1 MGKVLITLALS
12 VVLVACGSAHS
23 TDERNV
29 VDSLARRHVDLV
41 IALGRHDAFT
51 ATSFFGPPAWRDAA
65 PKMSTSEIVAHAE
78 VLQTEL
84 RGAAKSLSG
93 EDALARVAR
102 LIDEVEAFK
111 ATAHFIAG
119 GSMPL
124 EEEARRV
131 YGMSIAPIPEVEI
144 TAYRNQID
152 DALAGPGPLTAR
164 YGDYA
169 KRITVPAERL
179 EVVVRLAVEEC
190 RQRTLSHIAIPEDG
204 GAVISVEESD
214 IAAEIQYIGGFKSKL
229 VFKRR
234 PSSANRLLQL
244 ACHEG
249 YPGHHLYAVLRE
261 RRAVAQD
268 RPEDFLWPSRGVDIS
283 EGSADYAVRV
293 TFQPHEEERF
303 MREVL
308 LPAAGLDPSAAAV
321 LAKVSRPDWELKM
334 RVAYEGARR
343 MLVGEAT
350 LEEAGR
356 WMVQAGLFD
365 PTVAAGWLRF
375 AKSAGAGALT
385 YYPGHERARRAV
397 EAAGLDPAR
406 RWQAFLAFIS
416 TP

>member
-1 MGKVLITLALS
+1 MHLIPLALT

-23 TDERNV
+23 ADEHNF
-29 VDSLARRHVDLV
+29 VDGLARRHVDLV

-51 ATSFFGPPAWRDAA
+51 ATSFFGPPAWRDAV
-65 PKMSTSEIVAHAE
+65 PKTPIGEIVAHAE
-78 VLQTEL
+78 VLHTEL
-84 RGAAKSLSG
+84 RGAARSLAG
-93 EDALARVAR
+93 EEAQARVAR

-111 ATAHFIAG
+111 ATAHFITG

-131 YGMSIAPIPEVEI
+131 YGMSIAPVPQTEI
-144 TAYRNQID
+144 TAYRSQID
-152 DALAGPGPLTAR
+152 ATLAGPGPLTAR
-164 YGDYA
+164 YGAYA

-179 EVVVRLAVEEC
+179 EMVVRLAVEEC
-190 RQRTLSHIAIPEDG
+190 RQRTLSHIALPEDG

-214 IAAEIQYIGGFKSKL
+214 IAAEIQYAGSFKSKL

-234 PSSANRLLQL
+234 PVSANRLLQL

-249 YPGHHLYAVLRE
+249 YPGHHLYAVMRE
-261 RRAVAQD
+261 RRAVADD

-293 TFQPHEEERF
+293 TFQAQEEERF
-303 MREVL
+303 MRETL
-308 LPAAGLDPSAAAV
+308 LPAAGLDPSAAEV

-343 MLVGEAT
+343 MLAGEAT
-350 LEEAGR
+350 LDAAGR
-356 WMVQAGLFD
+356 WMVEAGLFD
-365 PTVAAGWLRF
+365 PAVAASWLGF

-397 EAAGLDPAR
+397 EAAGLNPTR
-406 RWQAFLAFIS
+406 RWQAYLAFIA